1 MFMEQGTGGGHGED
15 MAKRAAACKCSG
27 SCGGMGAC
35 ATQTAH
41 ELAESLG
48 RAVDARDNRLF
59 QHSELVAELSSMLA
73 SAHGLTPRQASM
85 VHMAAH
91 LHDIGKIGIPDHV
104 LHKPGALTPAEWE
117 IMRQHP
123 RLGADIIRPVR
134 VFGGTPGVCEMV
146 LTHHERFNGSGYPLG
161 LAGTAIPLG
170 ARIIAVADAFC
181 AMTEERP
188 YCRSRTLDEAVDE
201 IVRSSGTMFD
211 PHVVQDFLTLRG
223 ALERL
228 MKDAAAEACPSLE
241 ASPQRKPAL
250 CHLGSDSAGGLDPEA
265 RMARDTRYALQA

>member
-1 MFMEQGTGGGHGED
+1 MFMEQGAGGGHGED
-15 MAKRAAACKCSG
+15 TAKRAAACKCSG
-27 SCGGMGAC
+27 ACGGMGAC

-91 LHDIGKIGIPDHV
+91 LHDIGKIGIPDHI
-104 LHKPGALTPAEWE
+104 LHKPGPLDPAEWQ

-134 VFGGTPGVCEMV
+134 VFGGSPGVCEMV

-188 YCRSRTLDEAVDE
+188 YCRSRTLDEAVAE
-201 IVRSSGTMFD
+201 IERGSGIMFD
-211 PHVVQDFLTLRG
+211 PHVVQDFLTLRP
-223 ALERL
+223 ALEGL
-228 MKDAAAEACPSLE
+228 MEAAAAEACQSLA
-241 ASPQRKPAL
+241 ASPERQPAL
-250 CHLGSDSAGGLDPEA
+250 CHLGSPSAGGLEPEA
-265 RMARDTRYALQA
+265 RRERDTRYALQA